1 MSRINIVLHEP
12 EIPQNT
18 GNIARTCAV
27 TGCALHLIEPLGFTV
42 TDRSLKRAGLD
53 YWKELDITYY
63 RDLDDFFARNP
74 DGKYFFFTT
83 KAKRSYTDADYSVPR
98 LRQGDERASGLSY
111 PRTVRRMRAAADE
124 RDAQEPEPVQLG
136 GRRSVRGASAVLV
149 RGAGMTVKGPGG
161 KKV

>member
-1 MSRINIVLHEP
+1 MSPINIVLHDP

-18 GNIARTCAV
+18 GNIARTSAV

-83 KAKRSYTDADYSVPR
+83 KAKSLSNSSDGCPPATISTPKRSSSSLSLSASKGLDSFKVIFAPR
-98 LRQGDERASGLSY
+98 EA
-111 PRTVRRMRAAADE
+111 RTRMAAIPLRAA
-124 RDAQEPEPVQLG
+124 PKTSTG
-136 GRRSVRGASAVLV
+136 
-149 RGAGMTVKGPGG
+149 
-161 KKV
+161 